1 MNRWNRE
8 GAVCVQAVKRN
19 SIPAAVAGLLIA
31 TLWLTIAVNSAH
43 GQETGKVRSAP
54 SRRAVPTETTVP
66 ARPAAPLPRRV
77 SAEQGADVEAS
88 ADDIAFLDRF
98 STAMSRVARIA
109 RPSVV
114 SVQTV
119 MGAAGGRQRQAS
131 GSGVIFDSQGHI
143 VTSSHVLQGA
153 RQIHVVLADGR
164 RIKAELVG
172 RDPKTD
178 VAVLRINAPNLI
190 PAKFADSSRVEV
202 GNLVLAIGSP
212 FRLSQTVSHGIV
224 SATGRSNL
232 DIEGMEYQNFIQ
244 TDASTN
250 PGNSGG
256 ALVNT
261 RGQVIGINTAIAG
274 DGNFAGVAFA
284 TPSNTVVWAARRII
298 SGQPLVRGYL
308 GISITPLFPEVADRL
323 KLDTAHGVFIEEVVP
338 NGPAAQAGL
347 RAEDVVLEV
356 NGVRVTDSGQ
366 LQALIAELP
375 VGERATITIWREG
388 RERKVQV
395 VPGEQPEDL

>member
-1 MNRWNRE
+1 MSLCNRE
-8 GAVCVQAVKRN
+8 GGVCVQKIKR
-19 SIPAAVAGLLIA
+19 STMRAGVAGLFA
-31 TLWLTIAVNSAH
+31 ASVWLSLGSGAVF
-43 GQETGKVRSAP
+43 GQRAEKVR
-54 SRRAVPTETTVP
+54 TVP
-66 ARPAAPLPRRV
+66 ARPTSPARQATPVRPVAPAGAARQEQADAAL
-77 SAEQGADVEAS
+77 AE
-88 ADDIAFLDRF
+88 DIALLDRF
-98 STAMSRVARIA
+98 SAAMSRVARIA

-119 MGAAGGRQRQAS
+119 MGSAGGRQRQAS
-131 GSGVIFDSQGHI
+131 GSGVIFDSRGHI

-153 RQIHVVLADGR
+153 RQIHVILADGR
-164 RIKAELVG
+164 RVRAELVG

-178 VAVLRINAPNLI
+178 VAVLRINATKII
-190 PAKFADSSRVEV
+190 PARFADSSKVEV
-202 GNLVLAIGSP
+202 GNLALAIGSP

-261 RGQVIGINTAIAG
+261 RGEVIGINTAIAG

-323 KLDTAHGVFIEEVVP
+323 GLGTAQGVFIEEVMP
-338 NGPAAQAGL
+338 NGPAARSGL

-356 NGVRVTDSGQ
+356 NGVRVVDSGQ
-366 LQALIAELP
+366 LQALIAELSP
-375 VGERATITIWREG
+375 GEQASLAIWREG
-388 RERKVQV
+388 RQQVLEV
-395 VPGEQPEDL
+395 VPGEQPEEF